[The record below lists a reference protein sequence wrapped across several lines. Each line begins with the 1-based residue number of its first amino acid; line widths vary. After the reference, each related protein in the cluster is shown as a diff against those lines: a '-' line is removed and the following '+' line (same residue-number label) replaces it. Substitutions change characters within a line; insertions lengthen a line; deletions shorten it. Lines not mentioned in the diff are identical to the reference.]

1 LRTLYLAERY
11 LDEREYK
18 RWAEES
24 RVAKLALKDREEEV
38 AAVDEKI
45 EVNLE
50 LIGSTAIE
58 DRLQD
63 KVADTIQFMKSVG
76 IKVWVLTG
84 DKIETAI
91 NIGISAGLLDNMM
104 QQHIID
110 ENDVDEIE
118 TKLKEVKKEINEPEF
133 KNIKKAIIVAGAS
146 LVTIDGDKNLLE
158 MFLEASDNVDV
169 VLACRV
175 SPK

>member
-1 LRTLYLAERY
+1 L
-11 LDEREYK
+11 
-18 RWAEES
+18 
-24 RVAKLALKDREEEV
+24 AKLALKDREEEV

-110 ENDVDEIE
+110 ENEVDEIE
-118 TKLKEVKKEINEPEF
+118 TKLKEVTKEINEPEF

-146 LVTIDGDKNLLE
+146 LVTIDGDQNLLE

>member
-1 LRTLYLAERY
+1 MFAQEGLRTLFLAERY
-11 LDEREYK
+11 IDQDEYDQWARESNAAKLEINEREEK
-18 RWAEES
+18 
-24 RVAKLALKDREEEV
+24 V

-63 KVADTIQFMKSVG
+63 EVADTIQFMKKTG

-91 NIGISAGLLDNMM
+91 NIGVSAGLLDSGMD
-104 QQHIID
+104 QHLID
-110 ENDVDEIE
+110 EE
-118 TKLKEVKKEINEPEF
+118 
-133 KNIKKAIIVAGAS
+133 
-146 LVTIDGDKNLLE
+146 
-158 MFLEASDNVDV
+158 
-169 VLACRV
+169 
-175 SPK
+175 

>member
-1 LRTLYLAERY
+1 MRTLYLAERY

>member
-1 LRTLYLAERY
+1 M
-11 LDEREYK
+11 
-18 RWAEES
+18 WAEES
-24 RVAKLALKDREEEV
+24 RIAKLSLKDREEAV
-38 AAVDEKI
+38 ALVDEKI
-45 EVNLE
+45 EINLE

-84 DKIETAI
+84 DKIETAM

-110 ENDVDEIE
+110 ETEEDELKI
-118 TKLKEVKKEINEPEF
+118 KLNEVQKEIDEP
-133 KNIKKAIIVAGAS
+133 
-146 LVTIDGDKNLLE
+146 
-158 MFLEASDNVDV
+158 
-169 VLACRV
+169 
-175 SPK
+175 

>member
-1 LRTLYLAERY
+1 MRTLYLAERY

-118 TKLKEVKKEINEPEF
+118 TKLKEVKKEINEPES